1 MVHTNISGRQ
11 KCQAFTLIE
20 LLVVIAIIA
29 ILAAILFPVFQ
40 KVRENARRTSCLS
53 NLKQL
58 GLGFTQYIQDAD
70 EKYPG
75 LAAADPN
82 FVGQSGWASQIYPYV
97 KSVNVYACP
106 DDNLIGQAQTTF
118 ITPQK
123 ISYDVNFYI
132 YVVDYGQF
140 AEGVPNPITIDN
152 TNGAGLAQFNSPAS
166 TFLLYEIADTSPE
179 QFSGNNG
186 DPSLT
191 PITAANAAGGSSG
204 DYGFLPTRHDSSL
217 QFSSNY
223 LGADGHVKYLRA
235 SSVSFGNPNPM
246 GKNGVQTK
254 DLGTTRQVMTIRLQ

>member
-1 MVHTNISGRQ
+1 M
-11 KCQAFTLIE
+11 IE

-58 GLGFTQYIQDAD
+58 GLGFTQYVQDGD

-97 KSVNVYACP
+97 KSVGVYACP
-106 DDNLIGQAQTTF
+106 DDSAIGTAQKTY

-123 ISYDVNFYI
+123 VSYDVNYYI
-132 YVVDYGQF
+132 YVVDYGQY
-140 AEGVPNPITIDN
+140 AEGVPNPAAIDN
-152 TNGAGLAQFNSPAS
+152 TNGVGLSQFNAPSS
-166 TFLLYEIADTSPE
+166 TFLLYEINDPTP
-179 QFSGNNG
+179 QQYTGNNG
-186 DPSLT
+186 DPSAA

-204 DYGFLPTRHDSSL
+204 DYGWLPTRHDASA
-217 QFSSNY
+217 QFGSNY
-223 LGADGHVKYLRA
+223 LAADGHVKYLRA
-235 SSVSFGNPNPM
+235 SNVSFGNANPS

-254 DLGTTRQVMTIRLQ
+254 NLGSTGQVMTIRLQ